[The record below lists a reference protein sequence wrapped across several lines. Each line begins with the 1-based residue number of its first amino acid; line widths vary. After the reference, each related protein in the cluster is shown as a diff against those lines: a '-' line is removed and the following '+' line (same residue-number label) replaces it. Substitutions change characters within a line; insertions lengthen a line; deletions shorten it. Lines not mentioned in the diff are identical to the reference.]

1 LLNLLLL
8 NLVLI
13 VEFLQ
18 LQLRLRLLLHL
29 LQFHLDFLEEDL
41 LEVYYLILQLHKIF
55 VTLLLLILL
64 VDQKNND
71 HQLHHLLM

>member
-55 VTLLLLILL
+55 VNLLLLILL